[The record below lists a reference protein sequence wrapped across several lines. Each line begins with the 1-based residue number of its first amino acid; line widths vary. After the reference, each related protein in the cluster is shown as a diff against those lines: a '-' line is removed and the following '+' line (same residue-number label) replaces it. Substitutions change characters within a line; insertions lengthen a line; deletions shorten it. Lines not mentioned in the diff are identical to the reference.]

1 MLVEKPGNPSGAR
14 LVWPEQE
21 GGHRSQG
28 ERRWEVA
35 IWPLSEAGAK
45 QESNGKRHDLQRVA
59 TTPRVQID
67 VSYCVLIVLLYGIYI
82 YYVKQTVYIDV
93 AGMIRI
99 ILNVFLVFDS
109 L

>member
-1 MLVEKPGNPSGAR
+1 ME
-14 LVWPEQE
+14 
-21 GGHRSQG
+21 
-28 ERRWEVA
+28 
-35 IWPLSEAGAK
+35 
-45 QESNGKRHDLQRVA
+45 
-59 TTPRVQID
+59 
-67 VSYCVLIVLLYGIYI
+67 YIYI

>member
-1 MLVEKPGNPSGAR
+1 MHGWFDRSKRVATDLKESAGEKSPFGPS
-14 LVWPEQE
+14 Q
-21 GGHRSQG
+21 
-28 ERRWEVA
+28 
-35 IWPLSEAGAK
+35 K
-45 QESNGKRHDLQRVA
+45 QAPSRKATESNGKRHDLQRVA
-59 TTPRVQID
+59 TTPRVQVD
-67 VSYCVLIVLLYGIYI
+67 VSYCVIIVLLYGIYI